1 MWVICMKLITKF
13 ILPFSFIETWI
24 LETAE
29 TRNCNISTSMHDR
42 YQNFSGNAQKRVILT
57 EIKAKDVGWC
67 QF

>member
-1 MWVICMKLITKF
+1 MWVICMKLITKD

-24 LETAE
+24 LETVE

-42 YQNFSGNAQKRVILT
+42 YQNFSGNAQKQVILT